1 MKKLFREKTIT
12 RETEDPEKE
21 ELAEVQVESEL
32 PASELKQEEKEF
44 ESFFSEVLK
53 KITAKDINPS
63 PKCL

>member
-1 MKKLFREKTIT
+1 MKKMFRKKTNIG
-12 RETEDPEKE
+12 ETGDPEIE

-53 KITAKDINPS
+53 K
-63 PKCL
+63 